1 MCRDVLIILTGAK
14 RISGMRCLVHLLEG
28 AEFPELHHSV
38 TAVLLIGMFI
48 LLSNCN
54 VSVSYPEFY
63 IKCSR
68 SLI

>member
-1 MCRDVLIILTGAK
+1 
-14 RISGMRCLVHLLEG
+14 MRCLFHLLG

-38 TAVLLIGMFI
+38 TVVLLIGMFI
-48 LLSNCN
+48 LLSSCN

-68 SLI
+68 SLT